1 MEGLD
6 MTDNNGWISFAERR
20 PTKEDADEAGF
31 VTMTNGDRQWFS
43 HVSLSGCA
51 PIATHW
57 MPFRPPAK
65 EPSEVEKARAE
76 YMDHVPTTSA
86 EWFDMYVRI
95 IRAVVR
101 EEGK

>member
-1 MEGLD
+1 
-6 MTDNNGWISFAERR
+6 MTDNNGWYSFAERR
-20 PTKEDADEAGF
+20 PTKEDADAFEL
-31 VTMTNGDRQWFS
+31 VTHTDGERQWTRS
-43 HVSLSGCA
+43 WDSEPVR
-51 PIATHW
+51 ATHW

-65 EPSEVEKARAE
+65 EPSEVEKARTE

-95 IRAVVR
+95 IRAVVK